1 MARGL
6 SPGGSVR
13 DMSSR
18 SLGAVARRL
27 FGRSKAKRDRRDRLN
42 GVLQQLQVLS
52 FAPATIIDVG
62 AAYGDF
68 ARACHAVFTN
78 ARYVLIEPLAEYGP
92 SLETALQSLPGA
104 EIVRAAAASTPGEIT
119 LNVHGDLVGSSL
131 YLEQEDSAVN
141 GVPRRVPAITLDGLR
156 AERGLKSPFLI
167 KIDVQGAELDVLAG
181 ATEMLREAEYV
192 VLEVS
197 FFEFF
202 RGGPL
207 FHDVVAFM
215 AARGFVAYDIFGFQ
229 YRPLDGALSQADV
242 AFVRETGP
250 FREHHFYATRE
261 QRERQDRSLRQHAAR
276 ARAKAE

>member
-1 MARGL
+1 MASASL
-6 SPGGSVR
+6 SA
-13 DMSSR
+13 
-18 SLGAVARRL
+18 LARL
-27 FGRSKAKRDRRDRLN
+27 FSRGRRKRNRRDRLT
-42 GVLQQLQVLS
+42 GVLEQLRGLD
-52 FAPATIIDVG
+52 FAPATVFDVG
-62 AAYGDF
+62 AAFGDF
-68 ARACHAVFTN
+68 ARQCHAVFPD

-92 SLETALQSLPGA
+92 ALATALESLPGA
-104 EIVRAAAASTPGEIT
+104 ELVRAAAAATAGEIT

-141 GVPRRVPAITLDGLR
+141 GVPRTVPTVTLDGLR
-156 AERGLKSPFLI
+156 AERGLKPPFLV

-181 ATEMLREAEYV
+181 AAQTLREADYV

-215 AARGFVAYDIFGFQ
+215 QACGFVAYDIFGFQ

-242 AFVRETGP
+242 AFVREQGP
-250 FREHHFYATRE
+250 FRQHHFYATRE
-261 QRERQDRSLRQHAAR
+261 QRQSQDRSLRRSAAR
-276 ARAKAE
+276 ARARVRTD